1 MLTQHFAKFVLI
13 PFFVI
18 NMAAIVITM
27 RIKKNIRPEYS
38 GNLNTLFFIEN
49 IIGIII
55 CLALGYIAFFV
66 KH

>member
-1 MLTQHFAKFVLI
+1 MLTVHFARTVLI

-27 RIKKNIRPEYS
+27 RIKKNIRPEFS
-38 GNLNTLFFIEN
+38 GNLNILFFTEN

-55 CLALGYIAFFV
+55 CLSLGYIGFFV

>member
-1 MLTQHFAKFVLI
+1 MLTFHLAKTVLM

-27 RIKKNIRPEYS
+27 RMKKSIRPEFS
-38 GNLNTLFFIEN
+38 GNLNILFFIEN
-49 IIGIII
+49 VIGIAI
-55 CLALGYIAFFV
+55 CLALGYISFFV

>member
-1 MLTQHFAKFVLI
+1 MLTLHFAKTVLI

-27 RIKKNIRPEYS
+27 RIKRTIRPEFS
-38 GNLNTLFFIEN
+38 GNLNILFFCEN
-49 IIGIII
+49 IIGIFI
-55 CLALGYIAFFV
+55 CVALGYISFFV